1 VPKRPHLID
10 RKGIGATVVADHLID
25 ATTSMQPLIS
35 AFVSAW
41 QRAFDYSGRSRRP
54 DYWWFV
60 LANLIVALVLLLL
73 NSAASF
79 FGWIYSIYTVASIVP
94 SLPLSIRRLRDA
106 GKPWPWIFISLIPII
121 GGIWLI
127 YLLCQPSVLV

>member
-1 VPKRPHLID
+1 MD
-10 RKGIGATVVADHLID
+10 
-25 ATTSMQPLIS
+25 PLIS

-41 QRAFDYSGRSRRP
+41 QRSFDYSGRSRRP

-60 LANLIVALVLLLL
+60 LANLIISLVLLLL

-79 FGWIYSIYTVASIVP
+79 FGWIYSIYTVATIVP

>member
-1 VPKRPHLID
+1 VPEPPHRIDGKGKR
-10 RKGIGATVVADHLID
+10 ATVDGDPLAPG
-25 ATTSMQPLIS
+25 TGSMEPLIS

-60 LANLIVALVLLLL
+60 LANIIISFVLLLL

-79 FGWIYSIYTVASIVP
+79 FGWIYSIYTLASIVP